1 MVRQTGI
8 SNTLDVAAD
17 KAKYDNCAKKL
28 LAYKAVDAWILKCCT
43 REFADYSID
52 YICEHC
58 LSGSVE
64 VAEHAVH
71 QDHLNRN
78 VRING
83 DNQIVK
89 MNSESTAIKE
99 QTVYFD
105 VRFQAT
111 LPGEKEP
118 ITLIINLEIQ
128 NQDKPGYALVR
139 RGLYYC
145 ARMISEQY
153 GTEFVDEHYEEIQ
166 KVYSIWICP
175 SVAVRRKNGILR
187 YHTVEEAIYGRPY
200 VQKEDY
206 DLMEVVILNLGD
218 ARMENEYKIL
228 NLLNT
233 LFSQEITP
241 DEKKE
246 ILKNKFNIATT
257 AELESEVQNM
267 CNLSSAIEN
276 KGKEI
281 GRQEGLQEGRQEGRQ
296 EGLQEGR
303 QEQAKATAIRMNQKG
318 LPIEVIADS
327 VGFSIETVKEWI
339 AM

>member
-28 LAYKAVDAWILKCCT
+28 LAYKAIDAWILKCCT

-78 VRING
+78 AKING
-83 DNQIVK
+83 DDQIIK

-128 NQDKPGYALVR
+128 NQDRPGYALVR

-281 GRQEGLQEGRQEGRQ
+281 GRQEGLQEGRQE
-296 EGLQEGR
+296 
-303 QEQAKATAIRMNQKG
+303 QAKATAIRMNQKG

-339 AM
+339 TM

>member
-28 LAYKAVDAWILKCCT
+28 LAYKAIDAWILKCCT

-52 YICEHC
+52 YICEDC

-78 VRING
+78 AKING
-83 DNQIVK
+83 DNQIIK

-187 YHTVEEAIYGRPY
+187 YHTVE
-200 VQKEDY
+200 
-206 DLMEVVILNLGD
+206 
-218 ARMENEYKIL
+218 
-228 NLLNT
+228 
-233 LFSQEITP
+233 
-241 DEKKE
+241 
-246 ILKNKFNIATT
+246 
-257 AELESEVQNM
+257 
-267 CNLSSAIEN
+267 
-276 KGKEI
+276 
-281 GRQEGLQEGRQEGRQ
+281 
-296 EGLQEGR
+296 
-303 QEQAKATAIRMNQKG
+303 
-318 LPIEVIADS
+318 
-327 VGFSIETVKEWI
+327 
-339 AM
+339 

>member
-1 MVRQTGI
+1 
-8 SNTLDVAAD
+8 
-17 KAKYDNCAKKL
+17 
-28 LAYKAVDAWILKCCT
+28 
-43 REFADYSID
+43 
-52 YICEHC
+52 
-58 LSGSVE
+58 
-64 VAEHAVH
+64 
-71 QDHLNRN
+71 
-78 VRING
+78 
-83 DNQIVK
+83 
-89 MNSESTAIKE
+89 
-99 QTVYFD
+99 
-105 VRFQAT
+105 
-111 LPGEKEP
+111 
-118 ITLIINLEIQ
+118 
-128 NQDKPGYALVR
+128 
-139 RGLYYC
+139 
-145 ARMISEQY
+145 
-153 GTEFVDEHYEEIQ
+153 
-166 KVYSIWICP
+166 
-175 SVAVRRKNGILR
+175 
-187 YHTVEEAIYGRPY
+187 
-200 VQKEDY
+200 
-206 DLMEVVILNLGD
+206 MEVVILNLGD

-281 GRQEGLQEGRQEGRQ
+281 GRQEGRQ

>member
-28 LAYKAVDAWILKCCT
+28 LAYKAIDAWILKCCT

-78 VRING
+78 AKING
-83 DNQIVK
+83 DDQIIK

-153 GTEFVDEHYEEIQ
+153 GTEFVDEHYEKIQ

-281 GRQEGLQEGRQEGRQ
+281 GRQEGLQEGRQE
-296 EGLQEGR
+296 
-303 QEQAKATAIRMNQKG
+303 QAKATAIRMNQKG

>member
-28 LAYKAVDAWILKCCT
+28 LAYKAIDAWILKCCT

-71 QDHLNRN
+71 QDHLNCN
-78 VRING
+78 AKING
-83 DNQIVK
+83 DNQIIK

-281 GRQEGLQEGRQEGRQ
+281 GRQEGLQEGRQE
-296 EGLQEGR
+296 
-303 QEQAKATAIRMNQKG
+303 QAKATAIRMNQKG

>member
-1 MVRQTGI
+1 MVVRQTGI

-28 LAYKAVDAWILKCCT
+28 LAYKAIDAWILKCCT

-78 VRING
+78 AKING
-83 DNQIVK
+83 DDQIIK

-111 LPGEKEP
+111 LPEEKEP

-281 GRQEGLQEGRQEGRQ
+281 GRQEGLQEGRQE
-296 EGLQEGR
+296 
-303 QEQAKATAIRMNQKG
+303 QAKATAIRMNQKG

>member
-1 MVRQTGI
+1 MPAPMPPMPAMPLPIATRA
-8 SNTLDVAAD
+8 S
-17 KAKYDNCAKKL
+17 
-28 LAYKAVDAWILKCCT
+28 WILKCCT

-58 LSGSVE
+58 LSGSVD

-78 VRING
+78 AKING
-83 DNQIVK
+83 DNQIIK

-281 GRQEGLQEGRQEGRQ
+281 GRQEGRQ

>member
-28 LAYKAVDAWILKCCT
+28 LAYKA
-43 REFADYSID
+43 ID
-52 YICEHC
+52 
-58 LSGSVE
+58 
-64 VAEHAVH
+64 AEHAVH

-78 VRING
+78 AKING
-83 DNQIVK
+83 DNQIIK

-281 GRQEGLQEGRQEGRQ
+281 GRQEGRQ

>member
-1 MVRQTGI
+1 MIRQTGI

-28 LAYKAVDAWILKCCT
+28 LAYKAIDAWILKCCT

-52 YICEHC
+52 YICENC
-58 LSGSVE
+58 LSGKVE

-71 QDHLNRN
+71 QDHLNYDEKT
-78 VRING
+78 NG
-83 DNQIVK
+83 DQQIVK
-89 MNSESTAIKE
+89 MSSESTAIKE

-175 SVAVRRKNGILR
+175 SVAKRRKNGILR
-187 YHTVEEAIYGRPY
+187 YCTVEEAIYGKPY

-218 ARMENEYKIL
+218 VRTESKYKIL
-228 NLLNT
+228 DLLNT

-246 ILKNKFNIATT
+246 ILNQKFDIATT
-257 AELESEVQNM
+257 AELESEVQGM
-267 CNLSSAIEN
+267 CNLGSAIEN

-281 GRQEGLQEGRQEGRQ
+281 GRAEGRAEGR
-296 EGLQEGR
+296 E
-303 QEQAKATAIRMNQKG
+303 EQAKATAIRMSKKG
-318 LPIEVIADS
+318 LPVEMIADAI
-327 VGFSIETVKEWI
+327 GFSIDEVKAWI
-339 AM
+339 G

>member
-8 SNTLDVAAD
+8 SNTLDVVAD

-28 LAYKAVDAWILKCCT
+28 LAYKAIDAWILKCCT

-78 VRING
+78 AKING
-83 DNQIVK
+83 DNQIIK

-257 AELESEVQNM
+257 AE
-267 CNLSSAIEN
+267 
-276 KGKEI
+276 
-281 GRQEGLQEGRQEGRQ
+281 
-296 EGLQEGR
+296 
-303 QEQAKATAIRMNQKG
+303 
-318 LPIEVIADS
+318 
-327 VGFSIETVKEWI
+327 
-339 AM
+339 

>member
-28 LAYKAVDAWILKCCT
+28 LAYKAIDAWILKCCT

-78 VRING
+78 AKING
-83 DNQIVK
+83 DNQIIK

-166 KVYSIWICP
+166 KVYSVWICP

-241 DEKKE
+241 NEKKE

-281 GRQEGLQEGRQEGRQ
+281 GRQEGLQEGRQE
-296 EGLQEGR
+296 
-303 QEQAKATAIRMNQKG
+303 QAKATAIRMNQKG

-339 AM
+339 TM

>member
-28 LAYKAVDAWILKCCT
+28 LAYKAIDAWILKCCT

-78 VRING
+78 AKING
-83 DNQIVK
+83 DDQIIK

-218 ARMENEYKIL
+218 ARMENEYNL
-228 NLLNT
+228 N
-233 LFSQEITP
+233 P
-241 DEKKE
+241 
-246 ILKNKFNIATT
+246 
-257 AELESEVQNM
+257 
-267 CNLSSAIEN
+267 
-276 KGKEI
+276 
-281 GRQEGLQEGRQEGRQ
+281 
-296 EGLQEGR
+296 
-303 QEQAKATAIRMNQKG
+303 
-318 LPIEVIADS
+318 
-327 VGFSIETVKEWI
+327 
-339 AM
+339 

>member
-28 LAYKAVDAWILKCCT
+28 LAYKAIDAWILKCCT
-43 REFADYSID
+43 REVADYSID

-71 QDHLNRN
+71 QDHLNCN
-78 VRING
+78 AKING
-83 DNQIVK
+83 DNQIIK

-281 GRQEGLQEGRQEGRQ
+281 GRQEGLQEGRQE
-296 EGLQEGR
+296 
-303 QEQAKATAIRMNQKG
+303 QAKATAIRMNQKG

-339 AM
+339 TM

>member
-28 LAYKAVDAWILKCCT
+28 LAYKAIDAWILKCCT

-78 VRING
+78 AKING
-83 DNQIVK
+83 DDQIIK

-166 KVYSIWICP
+166 KVYSVWICP

-281 GRQEGLQEGRQEGRQ
+281 GRQEGLQEGRQE
-296 EGLQEGR
+296 
-303 QEQAKATAIRMNQKG
+303 QAKATAIRMNQKG